1 MLKSMLHSRNVSA
14 FGLLA
19 LFLPACAGLTPEQQ
33 AAVSK
38 VQVLRSD
45 PAANCQNLGTVSGS
59 AESDDSGGI
68 KAKTVLMGGNTA
80 RVDEKGTVHSTA
92 TVFYCPDR

>member
-1 MLKSMLHSRNVSA
+1 MTRYRTPFAL
-14 FGLLA
+14 GLLA
-19 LFLPACAGLTPEQQ
+19 LLFSGCAGLTPEQQ

-45 PAANCQNLGTVSGS
+45 PAGNCQNLGTVSGS
-59 AESDDSGGI
+59 PDSDDSGGI

-80 RVDEKGTVHSTA
+80 RVDEKGAIQSTA